1 MIYPKAENWKELEI
15 LINDI
20 KRPSKPPRVVLMHVP
35 PPPFFSK
42 LWHTYSHPRNNAE
55 QREGEARRG
64 TVEER

>member
-1 MIYPKAENWKELEI
+1 MIYPKAENWKEEI

-35 PPPFFSK
+35 PPPQFFSK